1 MITVEKIG
9 GTSMSKFEDV
19 LKNVIIGKR
28 RNNEFYDRIIV
39 VSAYSG
45 VTDSLLEN
53 KSTGEPGIYSKFIEQ
68 TFYKTFVDK
77 LLIHLKKINSQF
89 ANIGLNVV
97 EADIFI
103 SNRIKQALVFLD
115 KLNEVLTSGY
125 VSKHDIFLAAR
136 EILASVGEAHSAYNS
151 VNILRNNGIN
161 AVLVDL
167 CGFSDSEYLTID
179 ERIKKTIQNVDFTK
193 ELPII
198 TGYTK
203 GIEGIMRLFDRGY
216 SEVTFSKIVSLIK
229 PDEAIIYKEY
239 HLSSADPKIVGEE
252 NAFPFQFTNYDI
264 ADQLADIGMEAI
276 HPKASKPIEIAGVA
290 LRIKNT
296 FDPESEG
303 TLFTKNYISNE
314 SKVEI
319 ISGTDNVVIIE
330 IQETMMIGAIG
341 FDLEIMKIFYNHKVS
356 YIVKSTAANSISLVI
371 LEKEVTDKLIADL
384 KNIAEK
390 VIVEKVAL
398 VCILGTNLRK
408 TGILNDATRILS
420 ENNINIEAIS
430 LSLKQVNIQIVVKRQ
445 SYLETIKLLN
455 SVYFKR

>member
-9 GTSMSKFEDV
+9 GTSMSHFKEV
-19 LKNVIIGKR
+19 LNNIIIGKPKR
-28 RNNEFYDRIIV
+28 IELYNRIIV

-45 VTDSLLEN
+45 VTNSLLEN
-53 KSTGEPGIYSKFIEQ
+53 KSTNEPGIYSKFVEQ

-77 LLIHLKKINSQF
+77 LLIQLKEINSSF
-89 ANIGLNVV
+89 AEIGLNVT

-103 SNRIKQALVFLD
+103 SNRIKQMLTHLD
-115 KLNEVLTSGY
+115 NLNEVLTSGY
-125 VSKHDIFLAAR
+125 VSKNDIFMAAR

-161 AVLVDL
+161 AVFVDL
-167 CGFSDSEYLTID
+167 CGFTDAEYLTID
-179 ERIKKTIQNVDFTK
+179 ERIAKNLHNIDISK
-193 ELPII
+193 ELPIV

-203 GIEGIMRLFDRGY
+203 GVEGIMRVFDRGY
-216 SEVTFSKIVSLIK
+216 SEVTFSKIAAFIK

-252 NAFPFQFTNYDI
+252 NAIPISFTNYDV

-276 HPKASKPIEIAGVA
+276 HHKASKPIELAGIS

-303 TLFTKNYISNE
+303 TLFAKNYKSKDA
-314 SKVEI
+314 KVEI
-319 ISGTDNVVIIE
+319 ITGADNVVIIE
-330 IQETMMIGAIG
+330 IQETMMIGEIG
-341 FDLEIMKIFYNHKVS
+341 FDLEIMKIFFKHNIS
-356 YIVKSTAANSISLVI
+356 YIVKSTAANSISVVI
-371 LEKEVTDKLIADL
+371 LEKEASDILIADL

-390 VIVEKVAL
+390 VVVEKVAL
-398 VCILGTNLRK
+398 VYILGSNLFK
-408 TGILNDATRILS
+408 PGILADATRVLS

-430 LSLKQVNIQIVVKRQ
+430 LSLKQVNIQLVVNRD
-445 SYLETIKLLN
+445 SYTEAIKLLN
-455 SVYFKR
+455 KVYFLK